1 MSTPSRH
8 RHFTPLLDTLPGG
21 GAGLHIM
28 ETIIYLLDIHSIC
41 SFMNTSFIHQFD
53 KNNRN
58 KFMLLKII
66 EKIQYKYKKACK
78 ENLIRRYE
86 FFHPLSTPFVLI
98 CQMGRLSDVKLF
110 LRLHTF
116 STEIQTLKDIVNKD
130 GKRSD
135 CIERTP
141 LGVAAENEHTDVV
154 RYLLEYGKAD
164 PTIPDRYGQLPLH
177 RAVWSNKK
185 NTDCIQLLLNH
196 MSTTSINQKTG
207 YGKFTPLTLATRNE
221 SPIKQDIIDILRLHG
236 GNLSGNSSGGCCV
249 IS

>member
-1 MSTPSRH
+1 
-8 RHFTPLLDTLPGG
+8 
-21 GAGLHIM
+21 
-28 ETIIYLLDIHSIC
+28 
-41 SFMNTSFIHQFD
+41 
-53 KNNRN
+53 
-58 KFMLLKII
+58 
-66 EKIQYKYKKACK
+66 
-78 ENLIRRYE
+78 
-86 FFHPLSTPFVLI
+86 
-98 CQMGRLSDVKLF
+98 MGRLSDVKLF

-154 RYLLEYGKAD
+154 RYLLEHGKAD

-221 SPIKQDIIDILRLHG
+221 SPIKQDMIDILRLHG
-236 GNLSGNSSGGCCV
+236 GNLSGYSSGGCCV